1 VLEDLSDTE
10 HIVLISLLSLMQSA
24 CKEFFCSILVYLVKP
39 AVVVLFDD
47 YIVLRKTR
55 LHYCSVL
62 FRCYC
67 RSSCSNWRIRR

>member
-1 VLEDLSDTE
+1 MLEDLSDTE

-47 YIVLRKTR
+47 YN
-55 LHYCSVL
+55 YCFAEDEIAPLQCLISL
-62 FRCYC
+62 LL
-67 RSSCSNWRIRR
+67 SI